1 MPRSSWTRIMDI
13 NWEGK
18 RPGCRPLRTDAQPMG
33 IEKHANGD
41 PLTEKER
48 RKLADANR
56 LLSFCL
62 GVIKFCI
69 KYGVMVSFENP
80 RGSRVFLTKSFL
92 EVADH
97 PSVLWQTASYCQ
109 YGTPW
114 RKNTHFVTWNCPD
127 FALRTCKPPRGTS
140 RSICTYTK
148 KPHAELIGKSSAGEW
163 ETRKA
168 QSYPPGLCAQIA
180 TACIRSFGEEDYLP
194 PDKLPGSTA
203 ANQVQDK
210 GALSRTGDS
219 NMSRSTMSAE
229 TIQKQIDDGLE
240 EYVHL

>member
-1 MPRSSWTRIMDI
+1 MCIRDRKRFLELFSGSGHLASAFAERGVPVECWDIIHGSRYDLSRATTQYNILQAIRQKKFLMVHIGMPCSSWTRIMDI

-33 IEKHANGD
+33 IDKHANGD

-97 PSVLWQTASYCQ
+97 PSVRWQTASYCQ

-127 FALRTCKPPRGTS
+127 FALKMCKPPRGTS

-148 KPHAELIGKSSAGEW
+148 KPHAELIGKSH
-163 ETRKA
+163 
-168 QSYPPGLCAQIA
+168 
-180 TACIRSFGEEDYLP
+180 
-194 PDKLPGSTA
+194 
-203 ANQVQDK
+203 
-210 GALSRTGDS
+210 TG
-219 NMSRSTMSAE
+219 
-229 TIQKQIDDGLE
+229 G
-240 EYVHL
+240 